1 MRANLVEEGA
11 LLDLQLVEARHARVR
26 SQLLH
31 LPILAAVFA
40 LRFSDFF
47 SFCLGRQVFLAFF
60 FGCGYGDSSSAR
72 PCRCF
77 RVSRWDF
84 YGAWLMVQ
92 GAAR

>member
-11 LLDLQLVEARHARVR
+11 LLDLQLVEARDARVR

-47 SFCLGRQVFLAFF
+47 SFFLGRQVFLAFF
-60 FGCGYGDSSSAR
+60 LVVVLGILHLPVLAVVFVFHSEI
-72 PCRCF
+72 F
-77 RVSRWDF
+77 
-84 YGAWLMVQ
+84 MVH
-92 GAAR
+92 G